1 MNSSLMEVRGLHK
14 LPGHGVLGLT
24 GAVSASW
31 VASASLEQLSGN
43 DGNKGETVNKQNPP
57 LCK

>member
-14 LPGHGVLGLT
+14 LPGHGMLGSPE
-24 GAVSASW
+24 AVSASW
-31 VASASLEQLSGN
+31 VASASLEQLDGN
-43 DGNKGETVNKQNPP
+43 RGNKGETVNKQNPP

>member
-1 MNSSLMEVRGLHK
+1 MGCYGYTE
-14 LPGHGVLGLT
+14 
-24 GAVSASW
+24 AVSALW